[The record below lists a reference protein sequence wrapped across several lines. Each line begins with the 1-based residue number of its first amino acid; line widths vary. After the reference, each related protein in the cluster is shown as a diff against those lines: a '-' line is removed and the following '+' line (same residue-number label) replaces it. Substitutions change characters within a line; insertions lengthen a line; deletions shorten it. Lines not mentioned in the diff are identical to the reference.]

1 MKQLETDSRRGG
13 SARQVHQKY
22 ITLPK
27 GWPTVVGRIGSF
39 SLYASSM
46 LLMGLTQDRLG
57 QEYRSGQL
65 TRVGVKTKS
74 K

>member
-1 MKQLETDSRRGG
+1 
-13 SARQVHQKY
+13 
-22 ITLPK
+22 
-27 GWPTVVGRIGSF
+27 
-39 SLYASSM
+39 
-46 LLMGLTQDRLG
+46 MGLTQDRLG